1 MKEYILKGSNNK
13 ENIDR
18 RIAFLTKL
26 YEKADEKGTHLSEL
40 RQKSM
45 NYALVIFAAMFT
57 FTMRFSDGFYSVFV
71 SLALLCIMFVF
82 CKLDRR
88 FHQYIHGW
96 RRTKTNFMEMI
107 TVVVNNPERDI
118 IFRRYWKEGEKTAEI
133 NSLQPIIF
141 YFLIFAGFVHLSYF
155 VVSTITKFLFIV
167 IRYIM

>member
-1 MKEYILKGSNNK
+1 MKEYILKGSSDK

-57 FTMRFSDGFYSVFV
+57 FTMKFSDGFYSIFV
-71 SLALLCIMFVF
+71 SLALLCTIFVF
-82 CKLDRR
+82 CGLDRR

-96 RRTKTNFMEMI
+96 RGTKTSFMERI
-107 TVVVNNPERDI
+107 TNVINDPGQDI
-118 IFRRYWKEGEKTAEI
+118 KFQRYWKEGEKTAEI
-133 NSLQPIIF
+133 KSLQLIIF
-141 YFLIFAGFVHLSYF
+141 YFLIFAGCVHLSYF
-155 VVSTITKFLFIV
+155 VVSTIIRLVYIV
-167 IRYIM
+167 LRYII